1 MKTIE
6 LDKLRTMSLLN
17 EPGGNRDSLKK
28 APKKPLAASNTN
40 NKNGNNKVSSESE
53 LLSRV
58 QEQKKSG
65 GTDLNISPE
74 DVLSLDRITE
84 SYLCSTEAN
93 IYDIDFTKF
102 RIRDM
107 ETKTVLFE
115 IAKPPNPDRSSGN
128 FCISLNLSSNVSFFL
143 N

>member
-1 MKTIE
+1 
-6 LDKLRTMSLLN
+6 MSLLN
-17 EPGGNRDSLKK
+17 ESGSNRDSLKK
-28 APKKPLAASNTN
+28 ASKKQHAATNTN
-40 NKNGNNKVSSESE
+40 NKNGNNKGTSESE

-65 GTDLNISPE
+65 GTDLKISPD

-84 SYLCSTEAN
+84 SYLCSPEAN

-115 IAKPPNPDRSSGN
+115 IAKPPNPDSPSGN
-128 FCISLNLSSNVSFFL
+128 FSIPLNVSPTR
-143 N
+143 